1 MKKATTL
8 LMALI
13 LVFAAG
19 AVVTAK
25 DAAPQTFKGDYDWTD
40 GDIGPLSAT
49 FTPDGENAWKVSF
62 DFVWNGDEL
71 TWKGTAEGSL
81 ADGTE
86 VTGTAT
92 DGNRNWVFEGSIK
105 DGVMSGVHR
114 EIREGRDP
122 YESGTFEIKR

>member
-1 MKKATTL
+1 MKKTTSA
-8 LMALI
+8 LMVAV
-13 LVFAAG
+13 LVLAAG
-19 AVVTAK
+19 AAVADTEK
-25 DAAPQTFKGDYDWTD
+25 PQTFSGSYDWTD
-40 GDIGPLSAT
+40 GSVDDLKAV
-49 FTPDGENAWKVSF
+49 FQPDGEDAWTVTF
-62 DFVWNGDEL
+62 DFTWNGKPH
-71 TWKGTAEGSL
+71 TWTGTAQGSL
-81 ADGTE
+81 EDGTE